1 MPPRGL
7 FTCHSS
13 FVTCHSSPVIC
24 HCLRWRMAISRDNTA
39 GLILIGGKS
48 ERMGHP
54 KALIELCGGPL
65 WRRAADILT
74 PHVDRVFY
82 LGAVPGFMIPK
93 DQRVILDDPP
103 GIGPLGGLVAGIE
116 QSGYQHHLL
125 IAVDYPLVPAAFL
138 QALIE
143 QSDSFMAVCG
153 QGSDF
158 LEPLVAYY
166 HRDCAPVIRQMIAQ
180 GEIRTHKLYDRVP
193 CHIMGPA
200 ELLKIDPA
208 KWAHFNVN
216 TPADLREAESR
227 LRAGY
232 PK

>member
-1 MPPRGL
+1 
-7 FTCHSS
+7 
-13 FVTCHSSPVIC
+13 
-24 HCLRWRMAISRDNTA
+24 MAISRDNTA
-39 GLILIGGKS
+39 GLVLIGGKS

-54 KALIELCGGPL
+54 KALIELCGRPL
-65 WRRAADILT
+65 WQRVADILT
-74 PHVDRVFY
+74 PYVDKVFY
-82 LGAVPGFMIPK
+82 LGAVSGFVPTK
-93 DQRVILDDPP
+93 DWQVILDDPL
-103 GIGPLGGLVAGIE
+103 GIGPLGGLVAGLE
-116 QSGYQHHLL
+116 QSGHQHHLL

-138 QALIE
+138 QALVE

-153 QGSDF
+153 QSAVF

-180 GEIRTHKLYDRVP
+180 GEIRTHRIYDRVP
-193 CHIMGPA
+193 SHVMGPA

-216 TPADLREAESR
+216 TPADLREAELR